1 MEKRILRRRGVVLT
15 PQGQEKL
22 NAARRQMELQD
33 NEGQRFTLEELCDRT
48 QLSLKTITKVLD
60 AKTTVDRQTLEA
72 FFCAFGLTLDRR
84 DYQFPEVGQTP
95 GSAPTE
101 SDYSSVGQTLGS
113 APTSPPST
121 PLRAG
126 HLPISPSPHLP
137 IPTTSW
143 GEAIDV
149 SHFYGRQQELE
160 ALEQWIVLDRC
171 RLIALLGMGGMG
183 KTALSIKL
191 AQTVQSHFEVV
202 MWRSLRDAPQLS
214 DVLADIL
221 PILSQQQE
229 VKLPPGQTA
238 QIARLMDHLRQRR
251 CLLVLDNAETIL
263 QTGQAVGRYLPGY
276 EAYGD
281 LLQQVGAGS
290 HQSCLLI
297 TSREKPGE
305 IAALEGDHLPVRSHA
320 LPGLKALDSQALFQ
334 AKGLAGSTTDHQR
347 LIDRYRGNPLALQ
360 IVATSIR
367 DLFGGSIAE
376 FLQDEAVVFSDMR
389 RLLQQQC
396 DRISELEHQV
406 MTWLAI
412 HREWVTLAQLQADV
426 GQAVS
431 RRQLIEALE
440 ALNRRSLIERGDLG
454 FTQQPV
460 VMEYWVE
467 CLLEQVFADLTAIDA
482 PSANFLPP
490 HLPTSPSPHSPWFHH
505 YPLIQATAKEYI
517 RQSQRRVMLT
527 PLAERLKTHLCPKER
542 LATHLQQVLA
552 QVRRHFAHTPS
563 YSAGNLLNLMYH
575 LGLDLTG
582 TDVSGL
588 WIRQAYLVNTP
599 LHQCNFTH
607 ATFEQTVFAEPSTY
621 SRAVAFSPDGTILAS
636 ADFNHLRLWA
646 MPSGRL
652 IRSMPHNT
660 WTWRLAF
667 SPDGTRLAS
676 GTTDNVVKIWDVATG
691 QCLKVLEGEDE
702 GCSSIAWSPDGRQLV
717 GSYHNHIRLWDAVT
731 WTLLG
736 TLSDHTHRVA
746 FVAIAPVADAQG
758 RVILASGSHDQ
769 TVRLWDLQTQQC
781 LHVLREHANLVW
793 NLAFSADGKILATS
807 SMDGTIRLWNVATGD
822 LKTTLTGHRHIVSA
836 ATFIPNTN
844 ILVSSSFDQ
853 TLKYWDIHQGTCLH
867 TTVAH
872 RGEVWG
878 VASTPDGRLIASV
891 GNDKAVKLWDGL
903 TKQCVKTIRG
913 SSSQVYGVTGA
924 SPGFLV
930 SGGDDELARIWDLRT
945 GQCCQTLVG
954 HDSWVWAVVVDVAR
968 QRLATAGGD
977 GKIRIWDL
985 TTHHCL
991 TVLPGHTAPI
1001 YGLAF
1006 SADGQTLASCGA
1018 DAGTKLWDMQTGDC
1032 LRTLEGHRS
1041 WVWDC
1046 ALATHSPW
1054 LSTASNDETVKQWD
1068 IQTGDCL
1075 RTLAGH
1081 RERVWAVAI
1090 APEDDLIVSGSE
1102 DYTAKVWD
1110 ATTGEC
1116 LSTLKG
1122 HTSQVKTV
1130 AFDPSGQWLATG
1142 SQDCT
1147 LKLWNRRG
1155 ECLKT
1160 FEGHTSAV
1168 SSLTFLASMPMDK
1181 SASPLP
1187 CLVSGSH
1194 DETIRLWNITSGEC
1208 LQVLRSPRLYEGM
1221 TLAQVQGLSAA
1232 AIASLQELGAQPS

>member
-1 MEKRILRRRGVVLT
+1 MNT
-15 PQGQEKL
+15 
-22 NAARRQMELQD
+22 ARRQIELQD

-72 FFCAFGLTLDRR
+72 FFCAFSLTLDRT
-84 DYQFPEVGQTP
+84 DYQFPDTADK
-95 GSAPTE
+95 APTIPL
-101 SDYSSVGQTLGS
+101 V
-113 APTSPPST
+113 SP
-121 PLRAG
+121 
-126 HLPISPSPHLP
+126 LPHP
-137 IPTTSW
+137 PTTSW

-149 SHFYGRQQELE
+149 SHFYGRQKELE
-160 ALEQWIVLDRC
+160 ALEQWILLDHC

-191 AQTVQSHFEVV
+191 AQTVQPHFEFVV
-202 MWRSLRDAPQLS
+202 WRSLRDAPQLS

-229 VKLPPGQTA
+229 VKLRPGQTA
-238 QIARLMDHLRQRR
+238 QISQLMHYLRQHR

-263 QTGQAVGRYLPGY
+263 QTGQTVSHYLPGY

-281 LLQQVGAGS
+281 LLQQVGEGI
-290 HQSCLLI
+290 HQSCVIL

-305 IAALEGDHLPVRSHA
+305 IAVLEGNYLPVRSHA
-320 LPGLKALDSQALFQ
+320 LPGLKAPDSQALFQ
-334 AKGLAGSTTDHQR
+334 AKGLTGATSDHQQ
-347 LIDRYRGNPLALQ
+347 LIDHYRGNPLALQ
-360 IVATSIR
+360 MVATTIR

-376 FLQDEAVVFSDMR
+376 FLQEETVVFSNMR

-396 DRISELEHQV
+396 DRISNLEHQV

-426 GQAVS
+426 GTAIPRQQLLEAVD
-431 RRQLIEALE
+431 
-440 ALNRRSLIERGDLG
+440 ALNRRSLIERGEFG

-467 CLLEQVFADLTAIDA
+467 GLLERVFADLMAGQA
-482 PSANFLPP
+482 LPSLCPERSRRAND
-490 HLPTSPSPHSPWFHH
+490 SPWFHH
-505 YPLIQATAKEYI
+505 YPLIQATAKDYI
-517 RQSQRRVMLT
+517 RQSQLRVILT
-527 PLAERLKTHLCPKER
+527 PLAERLKTHLCPQER
-542 LATHLQQVLA
+542 LGTHLQQVLA
-552 QVRRHFAHTPS
+552 QVRTHFGQTPS
-563 YSAGNLLNLMYH
+563 YSAGNLLNLMHH
-575 LGLDLTG
+575 LALDLTG
-582 TDVSGL
+582 LDFSGL

-599 LHQCNFTH
+599 LHQCNFTK

-691 QCLKVLEGEDE
+691 HCLKVLAGEAE

-717 GSYHNHIRLWDAVT
+717 GSYHNHIRLWDTVT
-731 WTLLG
+731 WTLLA

-746 FVAIAPVADAQG
+746 FVAIAPVPDAQG

-793 NLAFSADGKILATS
+793 NLAFSADGTILATS
-807 SMDGTIRLWNVATGD
+807 SMDGTIRLWTVATGT
-822 LKTTLTGHRHIVSA
+822 LKNTLTSHRHIVSA
-836 ATFIPNTN
+836 AMFIPNTD

-853 TLKYWDIHQGTCLH
+853 TLKYWDIHQGTCQH

-878 VASTPDGRLIASV
+878 VASTQDGRLIASV

-903 TKQCVKTIRG
+903 TKQCVKTICG

-924 SPGFLV
+924 GPGFLV

-945 GQCCQTLVG
+945 GQCCQTLAG
-954 HDSWVWAVVVDVAR
+954 HDSWVWAVVVHVAR

-985 TTHHCL
+985 TNHHCL
-991 TVLPGHTAPI
+991 TVLSGHIAPI

-1018 DAGTKLWDMQTGDC
+1018 DAGTKLWDLQTGDC
-1032 LRTLEGHRS
+1032 LRTFEGHRS

-1046 ALATHSPW
+1046 VLATHQPW
-1054 LSTASNDETVKQWD
+1054 LATASNDETVKQWD
-1068 IQTGDCL
+1068 LQTGDCL
-1075 RTLAGH
+1075 NTLTGH

-1116 LSTLKG
+1116 LKTLKG

-1130 AFDPSGQWLATG
+1130 VFDPSGQWLATG

-1147 LKLWNRRG
+1147 LKLWNRQG
-1155 ECLKT
+1155 DCLRT
-1160 FEGHTSAV
+1160 FEGHRSAI
-1168 SSLTFLASMPMDK
+1168 SSLTFLPSMPMDQ
-1181 SASPLP
+1181 SASPRP

-1194 DETIRLWNITSGEC
+1194 DETIRLWDITSGDC

-1232 AIASLQELGAQPS
+1232 AIASLQELGARP